1 MLFLFTWEADFVR
14 NGTQMF
20 TVKVLPGIETEM
32 KKLKEFSQL
41 PKRLPLELV
50 DAYLL
55 MAHWSYR
62 RVNALVLRSL
72 S

>member
-1 MLFLFTWEADFVR
+1 
-14 NGTQMF
+14 MF